1 MLLFI
6 HYAMALKIYQMMIFY
21 VIIAQIIIKNMIVVK
36 FVAYIA
42 FLKRKLIKND
52 FILIVLFFI
61 IWVYYKIII

>member
-36 FVAYIA
+36 FCGIYCFPKKKVD
-42 FLKRKLIKND
+42 KE
-52 FILIVLFFI
+52 
-61 IWVYYKIII
+61 